1 MNKKL
6 LFLILN
12 FAFIA
17 SFKSIAQTTYVPD
30 AIFEAYL
37 ETHDAGGNIVAVGSS
52 NSLGNGVSNDH
63 YVDTAGISTVTD
75 LYIYNLGIEDLTGIE
90 GFTALTTLFCYGNQL
105 TTLDLSQNINLDNLQ
120 CSDNQLT
127 SLNVSNCS
135 NLTFLNCGSNNLT
148 SLDVSNNYLLESL
161 YCNFNQLIT
170 LDVSYNTSLIA
181 LSCNNNNLTTIDL
194 HQNTSLNSIDLSSN
208 SLTEV
213 NIDNGTN
220 PSGYFNALG
229 QGGALSCIQVTDP
242 SYYNTNWSDNIDT
255 GTSFNTNCH
264 YNETHIPD
272 AIFEAYLETHD
283 ANGNIVSVGSSN
295 SMGNGVSND
304 QYVTTSQINS
314 VTELSISNLGIGNL
328 TGIQDFTNLQTLN
341 CMLNNLTTLD
351 LNNNTNL
358 INLNCSNN
366 QLTGLTTSNFPSLVN
381 LVCNYNAITSL
392 HLINNTALESV
403 ICDYNQLIYLNVQN
417 GNNTN
422 ITNFN
427 IRDNANLTCVQVD
440 DVAWSTANWT
450 NKDAQTSFSTDCT
463 AAVSENELYKI
474 KVYPNPLKNVLVVE
488 TVSDGMLTIINE
500 QGQELINTKITNGK
514 NAIAVSK
521 LATGIYFAKIKTD
534 TTNQVIKLIK

>member
-1 MNKKL
+1 MMNKKL
-6 LFLILN
+6 LLVLI

-17 SFKSIAQTTYVPD
+17 SFKLTAQTTYVPD

-63 YVDTAGISTVTD
+63 YVDTAGVSTVTA

-90 GFTALTTLFCYGNQL
+90 DFTALTTLFCYGNQL
-105 TTLDLSQNINLDNLQ
+105 TNLNVSSLTNLDNLQ

-127 SLNVSNCS
+127 SLNISGCT
-135 NLTFLNCGSNNLT
+135 NLTVLNCGSNSLT
-148 SLDVSNNYLLESL
+148 SLDVSNNYNLEGL
-161 YCNFNQLIT
+161 YCSFNQLT
-170 LDVSYNTSLIA
+170 GLDVSYNTALIT
-181 LSCNNNNLTTIDL
+181 LDCHSNNLTSLDL

-213 NIDNGTN
+213 DIDNGAN
-220 PSGYFNALG
+220 PAGYFSALG
-229 QGGALSCIQVTDP
+229 QGGTLSCIQVTNP
-242 SYYNTNWSDNIDT
+242 SYYNTNWSANIDS
-255 GTSFNTNCH
+255 GTSFNINCH
-264 YNETHIPD
+264 YNETYVPD

-283 ANGNIVSVGSSN
+283 YNGNVVAVGSSN

-304 QYVTTSQINS
+304 QYVSTSQISS
-314 VTELSISNLGIGNL
+314 VTELSISNLGISDL
-328 TGIQDFTNLQTLN
+328 TGIQDFTSLQTLN
-341 CMLNNLTTLD
+341 CMLNSLTTLD
-351 LNNNTNL
+351 LNSNTNL

-366 QLTGLTTSNFPSLVN
+366 QLTSLTTSNFTSLVS
-381 LVCNYNAITSL
+381 LVCNINAITSL
-392 HLINNTALESV
+392 HLVNNTALETV
-403 ICDYNQLIYLNVQN
+403 ICDYNQLVYLNIQN

-450 NKDAQTSFSTDCT
+450 NKDAQTNYSTDCT
-463 AAVSENELYKI
+463 AAVSENELSKI
-474 KVYPNPLKNVLVVE
+474 KVYPNPLKDVLTVE
-488 TVSDGMLTIINE
+488 TLTNGILTIVNE

-514 NAIAVSK
+514 NTVGVSK
-521 LATGIYFAKIKTD
+521 LAKGVYFAKIKTNA
-534 TTNQVIKLIK
+534 TTQIIKLIK

>member
-6 LFLILN
+6 LLVLS
-12 FAFIA
+12 FALIA

-52 NSLGNGVSNDH
+52 NSLGNGISNDH
-63 YVDTAGISTVTD
+63 YVNTAGVSTITS
-75 LYIYNLGIEDLTGIE
+75 LYIYNLGIEDLTGIAD
-90 GFTALTTLFCYGNQL
+90 FTALTTLFCYGNQL
-105 TTLDLSQNINLDNLQ
+105 TNLDVSQNTNLDNLQ

-127 SLNVSNCS
+127 SLNVSGCT
-135 NLTFLNCGSNNLT
+135 NLTVLNCGSNNLA
-148 SLDVSNNYLLESL
+148 SLDVSNNYFLEGL
-161 YCNFNQLIT
+161 YCSFNQLSN
-170 LDVSYNTSLIA
+170 LDVSYNTALITMDCHFNHLTSL
-181 LSCNNNNLTTIDL
+181 DL
-194 HQNTSLNSIDLSSN
+194 HQNTSLNSIDLATN
-208 SLTEV
+208 SLSEV
-213 NIDNGTN
+213 NLDNGTN
-220 PSGYFNALG
+220 PAGYFSTLG
-229 QGGALSCIQVTDP
+229 QGGALTCIQVTNP
-242 SYYNTNWSDNIDT
+242 TYYNTNWSDNIDT

-283 ANGNIVSVGSSN
+283 ANGNVVAVGSSN

-304 QYVTTSQINS
+304 HYVTTSQINS
-314 VTELSISNLGIGNL
+314 VTELSISDLGISDL

-381 LVCNYNAITSL
+381 LVCNNNSITSL
-392 HLINNTALESV
+392 HLINNTALETV

-417 GNNTN
+417 GNNIN
-422 ITNFN
+422 ISNFN

-440 DVAWSTANWT
+440 DVAWSNANWT
-450 NKDAQTSFSTDCT
+450 SKDAQTSYSTDCT
-463 AAVSENELYKI
+463 AAVSENELNKI
-474 KVYPNPLKNVLVVE
+474 KVYPNPLKDVLTVE
-488 TVSDGMLTIINE
+488 TVTNGILTIINE
-500 QGQELINTKITNGK
+500 QGQQLINTKITNGK
-514 NAIAVSK
+514 NTIAVSK